1 MLKAVAMNES
11 HPAPATKR
19 VGLFGGTFD
28 PVHAGH
34 LAMGRAARDAM
45 RLDEVI
51 WMVARASPLKG
62 GANAPALDRL
72 EMVKRAIRGE
82 AGFVTSDLEIRR
94 GGVSYTIDTID
105 ALKKIRPGAQV
116 YCIFGSDSLQTFTRW
131 RAAGQIVKDAIP
143 IIAPREGCGKEVL
156 NSISKALGADVAA
169 PLLAG
174 WLDIPTVTI
183 SSTEIRK
190 RILTGESLG
199 DFVPADVETYIR
211 ERGLYKESKN

>member
-1 MLKAVAMNES
+1 MNERQ
-11 HPAPATKR
+11 PASATKR
-19 VGLFGGTFD
+19 VGLFGGSFD
-28 PVHAGH
+28 PVHLGH
-34 LAMGRAARDAM
+34 LAMARAARDAM
-45 RLDEVI
+45 RLDEIV

-82 AGFVTSDLEIRR
+82 AGFVASDLEIRR
-94 GGVSYTIDTID
+94 GGVSYTIDTIE
-105 ALKKIRPGAQV
+105 ALKKVRPGAQI

-143 IIAPREGCGKEVL
+143 VIVPREGCGKEVL

-169 PLLAG
+169 PLEAG
-174 WLDIPTVTI
+174 WLDVPKVTI

-190 RILTGESLG
+190 KLLLGESLR
-199 DFVPADVETYIR
+199 DLVAPDVETYIH
-211 ERGLYKESKN
+211 ERGLYQESKI